1 MINIPT
7 GWTKEQL
14 DLFKTKYLSEI
25 KNKIFLLGS
34 TERLKYFKNF
44 RDLFHLLPAYDDYS
58 FTNKS
63 ILTELNKKI
72 HCKWSIYLNY
82 FFLYIIKY
90 SENDIT
96 GIISLP
102 KNKEIPKIREC
113 TDPKYLYKK
122 NTMKFIGFIIIPI
135 KRYDKK
141 ISEKYLKIEEIFIAV
156 FEDNNKFILYSTN
169 LVLIV
174 YGNIFPVHTIL
185 YDELKGLFNYLNK
198 YGNEINAFYDK
209 EFPHFLFLSN
219 KEKEYITHKY
229 NMVKINY
236 VENNNQFKFINQNEN
251 IIIKS
256 VPESNILYSPQN
268 GGNIY
273 FDKILFSSI
282 KLLISFQNYLL
293 VKYTSIVLINF
304 INKYYNE
311 FKLIEDKN
319 IIATYSYSKNKKHIL
334 LASKYITN
342 KIEEQFINEKI
353 YSFGYFD
360 SLQLLYDDSLKFNKN
375 ISICEISILPSC
387 FEVLKNFNVDVFYNN
402 SNYLNYSIK
411 SWKELINNYKL
422 YMPNN
427 VNFIY
432 NESKYLIKNNYD
444 ILIINLIKNLD
455 FDYNKQNIKN
465 EPNEYTKYSVNT
477 ILKYVKKQLKYLN
490 YIKIG
495 GSCYFKIH
503 NLWSNDTVNIYYKIW
518 IILQVIYFYYLRLKL
533 FLL

>member
-1 MINIPT
+1 
-7 GWTKEQL
+7 
-14 DLFKTKYLSEI
+14 
-25 KNKIFLLGS
+25 
-34 TERLKYFKNF
+34 
-44 RDLFHLLPAYDDYS
+44 
-58 FTNKS
+58 
-63 ILTELNKKI
+63 
-72 HCKWSIYLNY
+72 
-82 FFLYIIKY
+82 
-90 SENDIT
+90 
-96 GIISLP
+96 
-102 KNKEIPKIREC
+102 
-113 TDPKYLYKK
+113 
-122 NTMKFIGFIIIPI
+122 
-135 KRYDKK
+135 
-141 ISEKYLKIEEIFIAV
+141 
-156 FEDNNKFILYSTN
+156 
-169 LVLIV
+169 
-174 YGNIFPVHTIL
+174 
-185 YDELKGLFNYLNK
+185 
-198 YGNEINAFYDK
+198 
-209 EFPHFLFLSN
+209 
-219 KEKEYITHKY
+219 
-229 NMVKINY
+229 MVRINY
-236 VENNNQFKFINQNEN
+236 VESNNQFKFINQNEN

-282 KLLISFQNYLL
+282 KLLISFQNYLI
-293 VKYTSIVLINF
+293 VKYRSIILIDF

-342 KIEEQFINEKI
+342 KIDEHFINEKI

-490 YIKIG
+490 YVKIG

-503 NLWSNDTVNIYYKIW
+503 NLWSNDTINIYYKICTLFKNVEFFMPKYKLMYKKLYGGIW
-518 IILQVIYFYYLRLKL
+518 LKCYNKLKTPKKINKIQLFQKVEEFNFSVYDKMIEYFYNLDRFIDKKLINDNLKL
-533 FLL
+533 KMEVFNMQLDTAINFCNEYNLEISPKWKQLIKEKIYIQNFIVN